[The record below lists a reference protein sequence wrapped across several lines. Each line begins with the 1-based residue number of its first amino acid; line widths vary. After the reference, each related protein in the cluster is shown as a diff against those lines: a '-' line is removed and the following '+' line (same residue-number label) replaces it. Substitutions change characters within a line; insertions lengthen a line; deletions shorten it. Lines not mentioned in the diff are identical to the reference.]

1 MDTNGYEWIQVCIQV
16 WIISEKDTMDKFIEL
31 DTQFRCFH
39 VVPFPSISTL
49 FTQPFSIAIGVN
61 HAVDYYSIVLH
72 LVASSSVESISR
84 FLSFCTNSI
93 SYSWSLRGIFMCFSE
108 FGGAVNTVSLKVYVV
123 PFQLP

>member
-49 FTQPFSIAIGVN
+49 FTHGHKIVIAVC
-61 HAVDYYSIVLH
+61 VCVFVVVIVF
-72 LVASSSVESISR
+72 IPSR
-84 FLSFCTNSI
+84 CSCCCCC
-93 SYSWSLRGIFMCFSE
+93 RCRC
-108 FGGAVNTVSLKVYVV
+108 
-123 PFQLP
+123 